1 MSESP
6 APDPGYAAVYYAPG
20 WQPPK
25 APVDGVSVA
34 ALVTGVLAL
43 GPVALV
49 LGIVGLYRT
58 TKRGTRG
65 RGLAVTGIV
74 LGILASIA
82 WVVLAVVVVVTLWQ
96 TRPLPAD
103 VSEAR
108 DAHVGQLV
116 VGNCVATLPAD
127 GHIDT
132 VHVVPCAQDHEAR
145 VSSEYD
151 FPDDATWPGQSEVDA
166 RVARA
171 CVLTEQEQAAGDT
184 VVTWAPTQDGWDS
197 GDRTG
202 LCLVKSP

>member
-1 MSESP
+1 M
-6 APDPGYAAVYYAPG
+6 
-20 WQPPK
+20 
-25 APVDGVSVA
+25 
-34 ALVTGVLAL
+34 
-43 GPVALV
+43 
-49 LGIVGLYRT
+49 YRT

-65 RGLAVTGIV
+65 RGFAITGIV

-82 WVVLAVVVVVTLWQ
+82 WLVLVAIVVVTLIQ

-103 VSEAR
+103 VSKAT
-108 DAHVGQLV
+108 DAHVSRLV
-116 VGNCVATLPAD
+116 VGNCLASLPAD
-127 GHIDT
+127 GTVDT

-151 FPDDATWPGQSEVDA
+151 FPEDAVWPGQSQVDA

-184 VVTWAPTQDGWDS
+184 VVTWAPTQDGWAS

-202 LCLVKSP
+202 LCLVRSP